1 LPKCYNKDKNKG
13 GKMAIKNDGSSQGEN
28 FEQFKVSGAEL
39 KSKIE
44 NIIKEGNARKII
56 VKNEADQVIAEFPLT
71 VGAIGVVLAPV
82 LAAVGA
88 LAALVTNC
96 TIIVEK
102 R

>member
-1 LPKCYNKDKNKG
+1 
-13 GKMAIKNDGSSQGEN
+13 MTTKNDQTSQQPN
-28 FEQFKVSGAEL
+28 FEEFKVSGADL
-39 KSKIE
+39 KAKIE

-56 VKNEADQVIAEFPLT
+56 VKNEAGQVIAEFPLT
-71 VGAIGVVLAPV
+71 VGAIGVALAPV

-102 R
+102 RN